1 MRKNAVFT
9 NLLLIGTFIFAGCAP
24 TEQVSSTNGLVKVTL
39 QTDWYAQAEHGGFY
53 QAFAEG
59 YYEDFGLDVTILP
72 GGPNAMAAQKTATGL
87 SLIHI

>member
-1 MRKNAVFT
+1 MYSQISR
-9 NLLLIGTFIFAGCAP
+9 LLFILILFGCGD
-24 TEQVSSTNGLVKVTL
+24 SSQEAQTSEPAKLFPVVL

-72 GGPNAMAAQKTATGL
+72 GGPNAMAAQKTATGKVEFA
-87 SLIHI
+87 I